1 MIGCST
7 GVGGRAMG
15 IYKNQDVDYYDVKNE
30 IELVEGIYMQISK
43 KHFELIADAL
53 ATHAREFKE
62 LEHEALYDRL
72 VNTYCYALSKENPA
86 FDEDK
91 FRERCGE

>member
-1 MIGCST
+1 MTGCFT

-30 IELVEGIYMQISK
+30 IEGDIYMKISK
-43 KHFELIADAL
+43 QHFELIADAL

-62 LEHEALYDRL
+62 LKHEDLYNRL
-72 VNTYCYALSKENPA
+72 VNTYCHALSKENPA
-86 FDEDK
+86 FDEDI

>member
-1 MIGCST
+1 MIGCFT

-15 IYKNQDVDYYDVKNE
+15 IYKNQDVNYYDVKNE
-30 IELVEGIYMQISK
+30 IEGDIYMQISK

-53 ATHAREFKE
+53 ATHAREFRE
-62 LEHEALYDRL
+62 LEHENLYDRL
-72 VNTYCYALSKENPA
+72 VRAFCHALSKENPA

-91 FRERCGE
+91 FRERCRG

>member
-1 MIGCST
+1 MIRCSI

-15 IYKNQDVDYYDVKNE
+15 IYKNQDVNYDDVKNE
-30 IELVEGIYMQISK
+30 IEGDIYMKISK

-53 ATHAREFKE
+53 ATHAREFRE
-62 LEHEALYDRL
+62 LEHENLYDRL
-72 VNTYCYALSKENPA
+72 VRAFCHALSKENPA